1 MEAENAQ
8 LFPALYRRSSG
19 RDRGRAENCVL
30 KQSLLR
36 MTLLPARSNVITA
49 REKYSCLVLNLD

>member
-8 LFPALYRRSSG
+8 LFSAFYWRSSG
-19 RDRGRAENCVL
+19 RDRGRAENSVL

-36 MTLLPARSNVITA
+36 MTLLPA
-49 REKYSCLVLNLD
+49 

>member
-8 LFPALYRRSSG
+8 LFSAFYWRSSG
-19 RDRGRAENCVL
+19 RDRGRAENSVL

-36 MTLLPARSNVITA
+36 MTLLPARSNVVTA
-49 REKYSCLVLNLD
+49 RKKY